1 MRTRVE
7 TGTAYELLGLAVA
20 AVVRYAEGGEPI
32 GIDLE
37 RKARAAVDT
46 LSEVGREPLISLVGF
61 VAGATETPSAESL
74 IAALRGLESGE
85 LLRVL
90 IGYHRR
96 AVRRATDPAVI
107 GAALDGDRAA
117 AEVVRA
123 SSFPDV
129 AHWHQSVVA
138 LTGPDRSRLAT
149 RFVDAL
155 DRLAGEVAP
164 ALEAGVRRA
173 EPEVAHAKALLGRL
187 PTDLAIE
194 HLAAGGEIAF
204 ARAIG
209 QNDVVVVPHGAD
221 DHVYAIADYG
231 STLVVSY
238 PAPTE
243 VAATMPPSRLIPIGQ
258 ALGDERRLRILRALA
273 AEALTV
279 SDLAA
284 KVGMPR
290 SSLQYH
296 VAILREA
303 GLVGWA
309 VDDAESG
316 PLALRRS
323 VLGEI
328 ESGLKGYLGIL
339 GTESGTIRL
348 TA

>member
-7 TGTAYELLGLAVA
+7 TGTAYELLGLAAA
-20 AVVRYAEGGEPI
+20 AVIRYTEGGEPI
-32 GIDLE
+32 GVELD
-37 RKARAAVDT
+37 RKTRSAVDS
-46 LSEVGREPLISLVGF
+46 LADVGREPLISLFGF
-61 VAGATETPSAESL
+61 VAGATEDASAASL
-74 IAALRGLESGE
+74 LAGLRALDASE

-90 IGYHRR
+90 IGYYRR
-96 AVRRATDPAVI
+96 AVRRATDPAII
-107 GAALDGDRAA
+107 GAALDGDRGA
-117 AEVVRA
+117 AEALRA
-123 SSFPDV
+123 SSFPEV

-138 LTGPDRSRLAT
+138 LTGPHRGRLAT
-149 RFVDAL
+149 RFVDGL
-155 DRLAGEVAP
+155 ERLARAVEP
-164 ALEAGVRRA
+164 SLEAGLRRA
-173 EPEVAHAKALLGRL
+173 ESEVGHARTLLGRL

-194 HLAAGGEIAF
+194 QLAAGGEIAF
-204 ARAIG
+204 ARAIN
-209 QNDVVVVPHGAD
+209 QTDVVVAPRGAE

-231 STLVVSY
+231 PTLVVSY

-273 AEALTV
+273 AESLTL
-279 SDLAA
+279 SDLAT
-284 KVGMPR
+284 KVGIPR

-296 VAILREA
+296 LAILRDA

-328 ESGLKGYLGIL
+328 ESGLKGYLGIV
-339 GTESGTIRL
+339 GSGSGTIRL